1 MRISGFLLAG
11 ALAAM
16 TGTANADA
24 LSTPAMGGS
33 IANNSSPMSF
43 DSGFGD
49 IYVSGAVTG
58 LAQYQSNATHLA
70 SGDGSSTLD
79 LSNAWVAIQKTDGLV
94 QFYVQAGLYSFPTV
108 GAPYEKSDDIGHD
121 TFGYVPIAY
130 LKLQFT
136 DGFSIQAGKLPTLVG
151 AELPTTV
158 QNINIERGLL
168 WFQEPLV
175 SRGVQ
180 VNYASGAFSLS
191 LSWNDGGYT
200 NVWNTFSGLAS
211 YSFGDA
217 GTLAFDTSITPNRDF
232 NPGSQI
238 YDLMYSVTAGSWF
251 FGPYLQYQ
259 HYDALKAGGI
269 TLAPGAK
276 DWGAGVLANYTI
288 SDHWSLGARAEY
300 EDSSGDGTAFIYGP
314 KSSAWSFT
322 VTPTWKKSIYF
333 IRGEAS
339 YTTLSDYAKFG
350 PIGLGFGKAGTKSG
364 QFRALLETGIVF

>member
-1 MRISGFLLAG
+1 MKKLVSGLLLA
-11 ALAAM
+11 AAFGI
-16 TGTANADA
+16 GTAHADPVA
-24 LSTPAMGGS
+24 TPAMGGS
-33 IANNSSPMSF
+33 IANNPSPLSF
-43 DSGFGD
+43 DSGFGA
-49 IYVSGAVTG
+49 ITVTGAVSG

-70 SGDGSSTLD
+70 AGDGSSTLD
-79 LSNAWVAIQKTDGLV
+79 LSNGWVAIQKSSGLV

-108 GAPYEKSDDIGHD
+108 GAPYEKSDDTGHD

-130 LKLQFT
+130 LKLQLS
-136 DGFSIQAGKLPTLVG
+136 DSFSVQAGKLPTLVG

-217 GTLAFDTSITPNRDF
+217 GTLAVDASIAPARDF
-232 NPGSQI
+232 VAGSQI
-238 YDLMYSVTAGSWF
+238 YDLMYSVTSGAWF

-259 HYDALKAGGI
+259 HYDATKAGGV
-269 TLAPGAK
+269 TLSPSAS
-276 DWGAGVLANYTI
+276 DWGIGALANYTI
-288 SDHWSLGARAEY
+288 SDTWSLGLRAEY
-300 EDSSGDGTAFIYGP
+300 EDSSGSGSAFIYGP
-314 KSSAWSFT
+314 GSNAWSFT
-322 VTPTWKKSIYF
+322 ATPTWKKGIFF

-339 YTTLSDYAKFG
+339 YTTVGDYFKTPGFG
-350 PIGLGFGKAGTKSG
+350 SGFGKTGTKSD

>member
-1 MRISGFLLAG
+1 MKKLVSGLLLA
-11 ALAAM
+11 AAFGI
-16 TGTANADA
+16 GTAHADPVA
-24 LSTPAMGGS
+24 TPAMGGS
-33 IANNSSPMSF
+33 IANNPSPLSF
-43 DSGFGD
+43 DSGFGA
-49 IYVSGAVTG
+49 ITVTGAVSG

-70 SGDGSSTLD
+70 AGDGSSTLD
-79 LSNAWVAIQKTDGLV
+79 LSNGWVAIQKSSGLV

-108 GAPYEKSDDIGHD
+108 GAPYEKSDDTGHD

-130 LKLQFT
+130 LKLQLS
-136 DGFSIQAGKLPTLVG
+136 DSFSVQAGKLPTLVG

-217 GTLAFDTSITPNRDF
+217 GTLAVDASIAPARDF
-232 NPGSQI
+232 VAGSQI
-238 YDLMYSVTAGSWF
+238 YDLMYSVTSGAWF

-259 HYDALKAGGI
+259 HYDATKAGGV
-269 TLAPGAK
+269 TLSPSAS
-276 DWGAGVLANYTI
+276 DWGIGALANYTI
-288 SDHWSLGARAEY
+288 SDAWSLGLRAEY
-300 EDSSGDGTAFIYGP
+300 EDSSGSGSAFIYGP
-314 KSSAWSFT
+314 GSNAWSFT
-322 VTPTWKKSIYF
+322 ATPTWKKGIFF

-339 YTTLSDYAKFG
+339 YTTVGDYFKTPGFG
-350 PIGLGFGKAGTKSG
+350 SGFGKTGTKSD

>member
-175 SRGVQ
+175 SRGV
-180 VNYASGAFSLS
+180 
-191 LSWNDGGYT
+191 
-200 NVWNTFSGLAS
+200 
-211 YSFGDA
+211 
-217 GTLAFDTSITPNRDF
+217 
-232 NPGSQI
+232 
-238 YDLMYSVTAGSWF
+238 
-251 FGPYLQYQ
+251 
-259 HYDALKAGGI
+259 
-269 TLAPGAK
+269 
-276 DWGAGVLANYTI
+276 
-288 SDHWSLGARAEY
+288 
-300 EDSSGDGTAFIYGP
+300 
-314 KSSAWSFT
+314 
-322 VTPTWKKSIYF
+322 
-333 IRGEAS
+333 
-339 YTTLSDYAKFG
+339 
-350 PIGLGFGKAGTKSG
+350 
-364 QFRALLETGIVF
+364 